1 MQSRVE
7 LPGGPEAA
15 SGPGWKRIAVDV
27 SVAAG
32 LVLAV
37 AIVCWADRS
46 TVETVEPGPIHTP
59 PGPEPIPPPE
69 PKPLRL
75 AVTSATKVFDDMGSL
90 LTSLGKGYSYSEIPL
105 EQLRSLSRIS
115 KFDVIFVT
123 CSTTPKS
130 WLGDKPKES
139 GSRFTKIYDWDAAA
153 RQDVVESLR
162 EFVKSGGTLYGSDWA
177 FSVISA
183 AFEEFVDRGKATT
196 GKKQLVEAT
205 VEDKALAEL
214 IGKRIELNFDLPDWR
229 PAAMRG
235 QDVEVLISGEF
246 QSMNH
251 GDVKAPLLVR
261 FPYGKGTV
269 IFTSFH
275 NETQNSKT
283 EIELL
288 KYLVFSAVTASAKS
302 ESRRTMVSSG
312 FKRGKSNLIGLSPA
326 KNVQAWTYQC
336 RRKSQLQFNLFS
348 SPDGARLQMTVTG
361 PGDVRIRKEGTTS
374 LKIVVPSAAVG
385 TWKYTVKALEIP
397 FDNLA
402 LSVEVYDKP
411 Q

>member
-1 MQSRVE
+1 MQSGEELTSRVE
-7 LPGGPEAA
+7 STAGTD
-15 SGPGWKRIAVDV
+15 WKRIAIDV

-46 TVETVEPGPIHTP
+46 TVETIEPKPVSTTP
-59 PGPEPIPPPE
+59 VSEPIPR

-75 AVTSATKVFDDMGSL
+75 AVTTAAKVFDDMGSL
-90 LTSLGKGYSYSEIPL
+90 LASLGKGYNYTEIPL
-105 EQLRSLSRIS
+105 EHLQSAERIS

-123 CSTTPKS
+123 CSSVPTS
-130 WLGDKPKES
+130 WVGRRQGNDV
-139 GSRFTKIYDWDAAA
+139 RFTQSYEWNEAA
-153 RQDVVESLR
+153 RRDVVEGLR
-162 EFVKSGGTLYGSDWA
+162 EFVKGGGTLYGSDWA
-177 FSVISA
+177 FSMISA
-183 AFEEFVDRGKATT
+183 AFEELVDGGKAAVGT
-196 GKKQLVEAT
+196 KQIVEAQ

-214 IGKRIELNFDLPDWR
+214 IGKRIDLNFDLPGWR

-235 QDVEVLISGEF
+235 QDVEVLMSGEF
-246 QSMNH
+246 QSVNH
-251 GDVKAPLLVR
+251 GDVEAPLLVR
-261 FPYGKGTV
+261 FPHGKGPV

-361 PGDVRIRKEGTTS
+361 PGNIHIQKEGTTS
-374 LKIVVPSAAVG
+374 LEIVVPSAAVG

-397 FDNLA
+397 VDNLA